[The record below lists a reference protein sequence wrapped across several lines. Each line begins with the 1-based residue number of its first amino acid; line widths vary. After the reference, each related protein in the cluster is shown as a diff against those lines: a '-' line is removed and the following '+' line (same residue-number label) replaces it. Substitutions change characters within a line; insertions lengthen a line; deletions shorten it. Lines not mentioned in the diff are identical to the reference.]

1 MVSGAN
7 WRRLSSSLLIYGT
20 LAVLVILATFPLYWM
35 VVTSLKQPREVFQ
48 RENMLIVQN
57 PTLDNYI
64 HVIVE
69 RPALLWIGNSTL
81 VASVASIAA
90 VLISA
95 LAAYSLVRLRY
106 PGKQLLIR
114 VVVLSY
120 LVPHALL
127 FIPLFVIYYEL
138 GFQNSRPGLMLVYV
152 ATSLPFMTWFLMGY
166 VKGIPRELEEAG
178 LIYGCGHLS
187 VFFRIVLPLMLPG
200 LIAVWIFGFTV
211 AWNEYV
217 MANLLIINA
226 NLRTVPLGMVQFLV
240 ADLYQWGPLM
250 SMSVLAT
257 LPTVILYMIAQRFLI
272 QGMTSGAVKG

>member
-1 MVSGAN
+1 MLSN
-7 WRRLSSSLLIYGT
+7 TRLRRLSSSLLIYGT
-20 LAVLVILATFPLYWM
+20 LAVLMVVATFPLYWM
-35 VVTSLKQPREVFQ
+35 AVTSLKQPREVFQ
-48 RENMLIVQN
+48 REHMLTAQN
-57 PTLDNYI
+57 PTLDNYGY
-64 HVIVE
+64 VIAE
-69 RPALLWIGNSTL
+69 KPALLWIKNSTL
-81 VASVASIAA
+81 VASVSSIVA
-90 VLISA
+90 VMISA

-114 VVVLSY
+114 SVVLSY

-138 GFQNSRPGLMLVYV
+138 GFQNSHSGLMLVYT

-166 VKGIPRELEEAG
+166 VKGIPKELEEAG
-178 LIYGCGHLS
+178 LIDGCGRLS
-187 VFFRIVLPLMLPG
+187 VFVRIVLPLLLPG

-211 AWNEYV
+211 SWNEYV
-217 MANLLIINA
+217 MANLLLTNSD
-226 NLRTVPLGMVQFLV
+226 LRTVPLGMVQFLV

-257 LPTVILYMIAQRFLI
+257 VPTVVLYMIAQRFLV

>member
-57 PTLDNYI
+57 PTLDNYM

-178 LIYGCGHLS
+178 LIDGCGHLS

-211 AWNEYV
+211 SWNEYV
-217 MANLLIINA
+217 MANLLITNA
-226 NLRTVPLGMVQFLV
+226 DLRTVPLGMVQFLV

>member
-178 LIYGCGHLS
+178 LIDGCGHLS

-211 AWNEYV
+211 SWNEYV
-217 MANLLIINA
+217 MANLLITNA
-226 NLRTVPLGMVQFLV
+226 DLRTVPLGMVQFLV

>member
-1 MVSGAN
+1 MVPGAN
-7 WRRLSSSLLIYGT
+7 WRHLSSSLLTYGT

-166 VKGIPRELEEAG
+166 VKGIPKELEEAG
-178 LIYGCGHLS
+178 LIDGCGHLS

-211 AWNEYV
+211 SWNEYV
-217 MANLLIINA
+217 MANLLITNA
-226 NLRTVPLGMVQFLV
+226 DLRTVPLGMVQFLV

>member
-1 MVSGAN
+1 MISSAR
-7 WRRLSSSLLIYGT
+7 WRRFSTGLLTYST
-20 LAVLVILATFPLYWM
+20 LAVLMIIATFPLYWM
-35 VVTSLKQPREVFQ
+35 VVTSLKEPRAVFQ
-48 RENMLIVQN
+48 RENMLLPQN
-57 PTLDNYI
+57 PTLDNYLY
-64 HVIVE
+64 VITE
-69 RPALLWIGNSTL
+69 KPALLWIVNSTL
-81 VASVASIAA
+81 VASVSSIVA
-90 VLISA
+90 VMISA

-114 VVVLSY
+114 SVVLSY
-120 LVPHALL
+120 LVPQALL
-127 FIPLFVIYYEL
+127 FIPLFVIYYEI
-138 GFQNSRPGLMLVYV
+138 GFQNSHPGLMLVYT

-178 LIYGCGHLS
+178 LIDGCGHLS
-187 VFFRIVLPLMLPG
+187 VFFRIVLPLLLPG

-211 AWNEYV
+211 SWNEYV
-217 MANLLIINA
+217 MANLLLTDA

-257 LPTVILYMIAQRFLI
+257 LPTVVLYMVAQRFLV